1 MTGTKMTRRRL
12 EAIEDGLRE
21 RLAGAIEGGDLE
33 RADYEAALRWVDE
46 QLAKRPNKRR
56 SHAATD
62 IRSR

>member
-21 RLAGAIEGGDLE
+21 RLAGAIEGDLD

-46 QLAKRPNKRR
+46 QLAKRSNKRR